1 MNRISLILAL
11 ILIASCL
18 GCALPGIA
26 FAASETIYSDVLE
39 DLGKDETFDAAQ
51 YPEKDEDKMDVIQVA
66 ESNAGELFL
75 YVYQPQAD
83 KFTASEARIST
94 SIGDNLSPKDYK
106 LTLLSRS
113 GTLSKYRVDELTVLP
128 DAVRYYVIVQLARP
142 WNDDVDGKPSGN
154 EATTVP
160 YPIGKRFTAC
170 TIDGNV
176 TYTLEPTQVIP
187 IVSKRVGYIRYTETS
202 GLSSI
207 LGVNFGEIV
216 DSHYVAFSTDK
227 PIDKLYEIEI
237 TYYTVAC
244 RENKI
249 AHIPSGIT
257 EDNPVLVPAKFQ
269 ADNIADVDVH
279 HKHYTWKRIQ
289 TKDEFVKSE
298 ELTNEA
304 KDELNDKEWVLR
316 FCETEVSKNYDKLGN
331 GSTTYTRIDEVTI
344 LRLKFDIEGI
354 TYNLGVID
362 NKQSE
367 KPNQKPDNEG
377 DDLLDRLRTLI
388 ERIEAA
394 FKSFGDRFVKAGQWL
409 AANWWVII
417 VGVVVLAIAV
427 SLFFRVG
434 RKAVGLVLTGIGKA
448 LWWFVKYLGI
458 GLFYVI
464 TCPYWIIRAIVL
476 AAKKR
481 KQ

>member
-1 MNRISLILAL
+1 MKRISLILAL

-160 YPIGKRFTAC
+160 YPIGKQYTAC
-170 TIDGNV
+170 TIDGKV
-176 TYTLEPTQVIP
+176 TYTEVHEEVIT
-187 IVSKRVGYIRYTETS
+187 ITDKYIGYLRYYS
-202 GLSSI
+202 GWAWI
-207 LGVNFGEIV
+207 NAKT
-216 DSHYVAFSTDK
+216 DSWFVAFSTDR
-227 PIDKLYEIEI
+227 PIDKLMEAEVFYVSREYVHSKDVITDHYEYFDKQDNYALLKATTVVNNPELGIFAHKYSWREIES
-237 TYYTVAC
+237 TSDFL
-244 RENKI
+244 REDLTD
-249 AHIPSGIT
+249 A
-257 EDNPVLVPAKFQ
+257 AKEQ
-269 ADNIADVDVH
+269 V
-279 HKHYTWKRIQ
+279 KR
-289 TKDEFVKSE
+289 KD
-298 ELTNEA
+298 
-304 KDELNDKEWVLR
+304 WVLR
-316 FCETEVSKNYDKLGN
+316 FAQTPFTEVSGMSP
-331 GSTTYTRIDEVTI
+331 GVRTFATEITEVTI
-344 LRLKFDIEGI
+344 LRLKFETNDIQ
-354 TYNLGVID
+354 YNLGVVD
-362 NKQSE
+362 NKQTGSDTPSNNPE
-367 KPNQKPDNEG
+367 
-377 DDLLDRLRTLI
+377 DLLDGFN
-388 ERIEAA
+388 AA
-394 FKSFGDRFVKAGQWL
+394 IKRVTDFFNSVGDWFVKAGQWL

-417 VGVVVLAIAV
+417 VGVVVIAIAV

-434 RKAVGLVLTGIGKA
+434 REAVFLVLKGIGKG
-448 LWWFVKYLGI
+448 LWWFIKYLAI

-476 AAKKR
+476 KVRER
-481 KQ
+481 KSE

>member
-1 MNRISLILAL
+1 MKRISLILAL

-51 YPEKDEDKMDVIQVA
+51 YPEKDDDKMDVFQVA

-106 LTLLSRS
+106 LTLLSRN
-113 GTLSKYRVDELTVLP
+113 GTLNKYIVNDFTVLP
-128 DAVRYYVIVQLARP
+128 DAVRYYVIVQLARL

-154 EATTVP
+154 EAKTVP
-160 YPIGKRFTAC
+160 YPIGKQFTAC

-176 TYTLEPTQVIP
+176 TYTEKHTDVVTILPEQ
-187 IVSKRVGYIRYTETS
+187 RFDGFLRYSDGFTLYATAC
-202 GLSSI
+202 
-207 LGVNFGEIV
+207 
-216 DSHYVAFSTDK
+216 DSWFVAFTCDYK
-227 PIDKLYEIEI
+227 IDKLM
-237 TYYTVAC
+237 
-244 RENKI
+244 
-249 AHIPSGIT
+249 
-257 EDNPVLVPAKFQ
+257 D
-269 ADNIADVDVH
+269 ADVEYTTRFVSQTIAPFVGTKTEYGEPYEHTFTLTNKDEVSH
-279 HKHYTWKRIQ
+279 ESRFLFFKSTYTWNRIE
-289 TKDEFVKSE
+289 KAEDFIVKE
-298 ELTNEA
+298 DLTDEA
-304 KDELNDKEWVLR
+304 KEQVKDKQWVLR
-316 FCETEVSKNYDKLGN
+316 FTETQFGISASGSATTSWKTEVSDV
-331 GSTTYTRIDEVTI
+331 SI
-344 LRLKFDIEGI
+344 LRLYFESDGKP
-354 TYNLGVID
+354 YNLGVVS
-362 NKQSE
+362 NKVT
-367 KPNQKPDNEG
+367 PDDTPDNNP
-377 DDLLDRLRTLI
+377 DSPLKALDEAIKRLEQILKAI
-388 ERIEAA
+388 
-394 FKSFGDRFVKAGQWL
+394 GDRFVKAGQWL

-476 AAKKR
+476 KVREKR
-481 KQ
+481 GS